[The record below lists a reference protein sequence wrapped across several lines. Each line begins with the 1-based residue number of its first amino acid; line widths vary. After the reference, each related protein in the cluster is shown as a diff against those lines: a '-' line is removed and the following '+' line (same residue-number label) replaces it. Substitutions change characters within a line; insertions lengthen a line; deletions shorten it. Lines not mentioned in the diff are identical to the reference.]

1 MHRSL
6 SLPRSD
12 KAVLHLTSI
21 DYFPFRFALSL
32 SRFQERSEAHEVEDN
47 IIEYANTY
55 KKRRNLPGIQKQLR
69 LALSPAMSNNRGL
82 N

>member
-1 MHRSL
+1 MHQSL

-12 KAVLHLTSI
+12 KALLHLTSI
-21 DYFPFRFALSL
+21 DFFLFRFALSL

-55 KKRRNLPGIQKQLR
+55 KSGETYQGYKSSYDWL
-69 LALSPAMSNNRGL
+69 
-82 N
+82 